1 MQQGCNNIMNTI
13 HDTIKTLG
21 GRLTKI
27 RKAIIEI
34 LVDNHC
40 FLTKAE
46 IVQKLQ
52 SKKIKPNRS
61 TLYRELIFLAK
72 NQIVR
77 KNTINGVDYF
87 EIPQDHHHHLVCV
100 SCNNIENVDIGN
112 HLEKQEKQIS
122 KQNKFNIINHS
133 LEFYGYCRH
142 CQA

>member
-1 MQQGCNNIMNTI
+1 MDTI
-13 HDTIKTLG
+13 RDTIKILG
-21 GRLTKI
+21 GRLTKT
-27 RKAIIEI
+27 RKAIIEA
-34 LVDNHC
+34 LSENHC

-77 KNTINGVDYF
+77 KNTINGIDYF
-87 EIPQDHHHHLVCV
+87 EIPKDHHHHLVCIN
-100 SCNNIENVDIGN
+100 CNSIKKVELSNQ
-112 HLEKQEKQIS
+112 LEKQEKQIA
-122 KQNKFNIINHS
+122 KQNKFKIINHS
-133 LEFYGYCRH
+133 LEFYGYCRN